1 MKPGADK
8 ISDKAQG
15 DHLPAATSTAES
27 AAAIAAINDAHCSG
41 ACQRSTERPAELKRS
56 LDSRLARIEGQV
68 RGLRRLVEQ
77 DAYCDD
83 VLAQVAAA
91 RSALANAALL
101 VLEHHMHHCLID
113 RLQSGDDS
121 IIDELMTTFK
131 RMV

>member
-1 MKPGADK
+1 MKTAADK
-8 ISDKAQG
+8 NSGKAQG
-15 DHLPAATSTAES
+15 DQLPAAADTPAL
-27 AAAIAAINDAHCSG
+27 NDSHCSG
-41 ACQRSTERPAELKRS
+41 TCQRSTERPAELKRS